1 MECVTTSNIS
11 YGSVIGTFKSP
22 YQPGINYIVVPVRNN
37 SSSFS
42 EIATLWIRN
51 NGNCE
56 LYGNAVTSGT
66 RFYIQGSFTY

>member
-11 YGSVIGTFKSP
+11 YGGVIGTFKSP
-22 YQPGINYIVVPVRNN
+22 YRPGISYIVVPVRNN

-42 EIATLWIRN
+42 EMATLWIRN
-51 NGNCE
+51 NGNGI
-56 LYGNAVTSGT
+56 LYGTIASGT